1 VASILENP
9 REFTKVYLRTENITV
24 NERGE
29 LQHESGKN
37 TLQIFDTMYLD
48 YLEKV
53 KAHNK
58 SVAILNEERKR
69 GEPKVANIVAIQE
82 KVLQKALS
90 ELITEEKIRFRAE
103 VIAQFKCSQENLAPL
118 LDFILA
124 LTGKQDP
131 ADVAVLAHWLWQV
144 KVKMLDRSP
153 SYHLMPIFYGKQE
166 GGKTVALNK
175 LIGPINN
182 FRLNINLDQMG
193 DDRYFRA
200 MSENYVIVFDE
211 MQGAQRAD
219 IDALKKQVTIDY
231 NDYRPLGTNEIYKVR
246 QSCSFIGATN
256 RPVSEQIVD
265 STGMRRFWQLNCM
278 DKLNW
283 DLLNSIDYIAM
294 WQGINEAR
302 QDGYV
307 LDQINNI
314 RATQEDM
321 VAKDDLQMYLEIR
334 GLLGPGPFKRLS
346 AIELYKDYKE
356 WALDNGHKPLNSSW
370 WARKLGNRGI
380 KSKRTTHRTTNYTY
394 YEVPI
399 EANLPKS
406 EVFDAAEEYSHLAP
420 VTGTKVDET

>member
-1 VASILENP
+1 MSDVLSNP
-9 REFTKVYLRTENITV
+9 REFTKSYLNEHNITV

-29 LQHESGKN
+29 LRHASGKN
-37 TLQIFDTMYLD
+37 TLQLFDTMYLD
-48 YLEKV
+48 YLERV
-53 KAHNK
+53 KEYNK
-58 SVAILNEERKR
+58 SIAVLNSERPRGSDKIPNVALV
-69 GEPKVANIVAIQE
+69 PE
-82 KVLQKALS
+82 KTLQKALS
-90 ELITEEKIRFRAE
+90 EFIAEEKIAYRSK
-103 VIAQFKCSQENLAPL
+103 VVAQFKCETEDLGPVL
-118 LDFILA
+118 IFTEA
-124 LTGKQDP
+124 LTGKRDP

-265 STGMRRFWQLNCM
+265 STGMRRFWQLNCL

-283 DLLNSIDYIAM
+283 ELLNSIDYIEM
-294 WQGINEAR
+294 WKGIDER
-302 QDGYV
+302 KVDGYV
-307 LDQINNI
+307 LEQINNI
-314 RATQEDM
+314 RKTQEDM
-321 VAKDDLQMYLEIR
+321 VAKDDLQMYLELR
-334 GLLGPGPFKRLS
+334 GIVGLEGTPQKRLT
-346 AIELYKDYKE
+346 ATEFYKDYKE
-356 WALDNGHKPLNSSW
+356 WAQDNGHRPLNSSW
-370 WARKLGNRGI
+370 WARKLSNKGI
-380 KSKRTTHRTTNYTY
+380 KSKRTSYKDVTYNY
-394 YEVPI
+394 YEVPYQS
-399 EANLPKS
+399 NLPRS
-406 EVFDAAEEYSHLAP
+406 EVFETIEFPHLNIVPGAA
-420 VTGTKVDET
+420 DE